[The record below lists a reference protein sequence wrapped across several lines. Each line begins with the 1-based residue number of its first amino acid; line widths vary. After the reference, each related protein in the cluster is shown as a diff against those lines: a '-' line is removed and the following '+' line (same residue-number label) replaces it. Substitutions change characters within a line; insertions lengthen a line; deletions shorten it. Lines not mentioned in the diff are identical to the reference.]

1 MAELCDPGIRR
12 RDFVVRLACAAGVA
26 PAMIRLLEG
35 TAEALP
41 AGEESDLAIL
51 DAAIVLEHQ
60 AAAVYEVGL
69 AKGLFS
75 SGLKNYAIN
84 FRADHMSHRDTQIAI
99 AQKRGGRPPGP
110 RSVYEFEGLG
120 PGEDMIRVALGVEV
134 GAQRAYT
141 TLLSH
146 IGTKDYL
153 LSAAFILVDE
163 IRHMTVWR
171 RVLGY
176 KIY

>member
-1 MAELCDPGIRR
+1 MADLEATR
-12 RDFVVRLACAAGVA
+12 RDFVVRLALAAGVA
-26 PAMIRLLEG
+26 PAIVSLLQG

-41 AGEESDLAIL
+41 PGEESDIRIL
-51 DAAIVLEHQ
+51 NAAIVLEHQ

-69 AKGLFS
+69 SRGFFAGADR
-75 SGLKNYAIN
+75 NHAIS

-99 AQKRGGRPPGP
+99 SKKRGGNPPGP
-110 RSVYEFEGLG
+110 RSHYEFEGMAAG
-120 PGEDMIRVALGVEV
+120 QAAVRVALGVEV
-134 GAQRAYT
+134 GAQEAYS

-146 IGTKDYL
+146 IGTMDYL

-171 RVLGY
+171 QVLGY